1 MQFPFNGPHASS
13 ASAPSGA
20 SVPAFGAG
28 ARPSGTEG
36 AGSLREIVAAT
47 FRARYWI
54 VGIFVVCIALAVVA
68 ALLTTRLYQ
77 ATASVEVRQEAAKV
91 LGTEDNNEGQ
101 QNGVDTDRF
110 LETQLDI
117 IRSRGVAESV
127 AEQEGLFNGD
137 AFLDAMH
144 AGDEGAGAPP
154 GMTAIEAHR
163 LRVVQMLQHAMSVRF
178 TGSTRIAT
186 IAFTSP
192 APRLSSRLANA
203 FADAYIRS
211 NLARKAGSSVY
222 ALDFL
227 RGQLS
232 EAQARLA
239 KSEQAVVNYG
249 RRTRI
254 VDAGNAAGSG
264 GSSDNA
270 ARPQSLITA
279 QLVQLNQA
287 YSTAVGDRI
296 AAEQKWT
303 KIARLPALSTPDV
316 LTNSAVGTLVER
328 RAEIQSQYQQ
338 QLATRRED
346 YPSVIAAAAQL
357 RELDRQ
363 INTLAGDIRSG
374 VRNAYEIAVAR
385 EHQLASEIDALKNST
400 LAEQNQG
407 IELSILRREAD
418 TNRQQYEAL
427 LRRYNSLNA
436 ESGVQT
442 NNLSIVDRANVP
454 DHPSWPKLP
463 LNVALALIV
472 AMMLSALCVFLREQ
486 LFRLIRTPDEVRA
499 ATGLPILGVVP
510 SSGTPEE
517 DLNDLKSFQS
527 DAYSSIRT
535 SLSLLSANGMPGT
548 IMFTSTQ
555 QGEGKSTACRALGL
569 SLARLGKRVVVI
581 DVDLRRP
588 NIHRLFNAVNRRGLS
603 NVLAGQITLSQ
614 AIVAGGER
622 QVDFIVAG
630 DIPPNPTELINSP
643 QMLAI
648 ITDLRATYDV
658 VLLDSA
664 PVLGLADAVILSNEV
679 DATIYIVES
688 GLNSAR
694 LIQTSLSRLAQGGG
708 TLAGAILMKF
718 NPGRYGY
725 GYGTEYGYSYDYAAR
740 GD

>member
-1 MQFPFNGPHASS
+1 MQFPFKGTSASPESTALALTSS
-13 ASAPSGA
+13 ALNEPIGA
-20 SVPAFGAG
+20 A
-28 ARPSGTEG
+28 EG
-36 AGSLREIVAAT
+36 AGSLREIVAAA
-47 FRARYWI
+47 FRSRYWI
-54 VGIFVVCIALAVVA
+54 IAIFVVCIALAVIA

-91 LGTEDNNEGQ
+91 LGTEADQEGQ
-101 QNGVDTDRF
+101 ESRSDADRF
-110 LETQLDI
+110 LQTQLDI
-117 IRSRGVAESV
+117 IRSRGVAEAV
-127 AEQEGLFNGD
+127 AEHEGLFNGD
-137 AFLDAMH
+137 TFLDSMR
-144 AGDEGAGAPP
+144 AGDEGAVVPV
-154 GMTAIEAHR
+154 GMSPSEAHR
-163 LRVVQMLQHAMSVRF
+163 LRVIQTLQRAMTVRY
-178 TGSTRIAT
+178 TGTTRIAT

-192 APRLSSRLANA
+192 DPRLSSRITNA

-227 RGQLS
+227 RGQLG

-239 KSEQAVVNYG
+239 KSEQAVVDYG

-264 GSSDNA
+264 GSADNS

-287 YSTAVGDRI
+287 YSTAVNDRI

-303 KIARLPALSTPDV
+303 QVAKLPALSTPDV
-316 LTNSAVGTLVER
+316 LNNNAVQLLLER
-328 RAEIQSQYQQ
+328 RADVRSQYQQ

-346 YPSVIAAAAQL
+346 YPSVAAAAAQL
-357 RELDRQ
+357 HELDRQ
-363 INTLAGDIRSG
+363 INALGGDIRSG
-374 VRNAYEIAVAR
+374 IRNAYQIAAAR
-385 EHQLASEIDALKNST
+385 EHQLSSEIDTLKNST

-442 NNLSIVDRANVP
+442 NNLSIVDRADVP
-454 DHPSWPKLP
+454 DRPSWPKLP
-463 LNVALALIV
+463 LNIALALV
-472 AMMLSALCVFLREQ
+472 LSMLLSALFVFLREQ
-486 LFRLIRTPDEVRA
+486 LFRSIRTPDEVRA

-510 SSGTPEE
+510 SSATPED
-517 DLNDLKSFQS
+517 DLNDVKSFQS

-535 SLSLLSANGMPGT
+535 SLSLLSANGVPGT

-588 NIHRLFNAVNRRGLS
+588 NVHRLFEAPNREGLS
-603 NVLAGQITLSQ
+603 NVLTGQISLAQ
-614 AIVAGGER
+614 AIRLGGEQ

-630 DIPPNPTELINSP
+630 SIPPNPTELINSP

-648 ITDLRATYDV
+648 LTELRASYEV

-679 DATIYIVES
+679 EATVYVVES

-694 LIQTSLSRLAQGGG
+694 LMRTSLSRLTQGGG

-718 NPGRYGY
+718 DPGRFGY
-725 GYGTEYGYSYDYAAR
+725 GYGAEYGYSYDYSPR
-740 GD
+740 HD